1 MNTEM
6 LNSGIGKREVK
17 RIVKKYIAD
26 AKSPAE
32 IDCEAVGKEF
42 IKALYIQ
49 AVTNAFKEEQL
60 RKEELE
66 LENQK
71 RNLAIPFILSK
82 IFKRKVKND

>member
-17 RIVKKYIAD
+17 RIVKKYIAP

-32 IDCEAVGKEF
+32 IDYEAIGKEF
-42 IKALYIQ
+42 IKALYTR
-49 AVTNAFKEEQL
+49 AVIKVFKEEQL

-71 RNLAIPFILSK
+71 RSLAIPFILSK
-82 IFKRKVKND
+82 IFKRKVKK